1 MQKNMNKILG
11 VAVIAGLLHAK
22 TVLAD
27 DTAKAAATDGA
38 KAEKNSC
45 KCDDKDSCKGEKNSC
60 KCKHHHKHMKKEASQ
75 DKDGC
80 GKDGCGG
87 PGDKAAKDT
96 PKDTTAK
103 DAKPADAP
111 KADAAH

>member
-11 VAVIAGLLHAK
+11 VAVIAGLVHAK

-27 DTAKAAATDGA
+27 DTAKTAATDGA

-45 KCDDKDSCKGEKNSC
+45 KCDDKNSCKGEKNSC
-60 KCKHHHKHMKKEASQ
+60 KCKHHKHGKKGAK

-80 GKDGCGG
+80 GKDGCSG
-87 PGDKAAKDT
+87 PGDKADKKD
-96 PKDTTAK
+96 A
-103 DAKPADAP
+103 AKPADAP
-111 KADAAH
+111 KADSAH